1 MNKPLDFWVKWSA
14 TLVSLLLVICNSYD
28 IMPYDRWLGL
38 LAAGLWLWVGV
49 LWREPA
55 MWIPNTIFAMIYI
68 MGFIK

>member
-38 LAAGLWLWVGV
+38 LAAGLWLS
-49 LWREPA
+49 L
-55 MWIPNTIFAMIYI
+55 IHI
-68 MGFIK
+68 